1 MAVGAASQHVVETLL
16 LKVLLPGQP
25 ERNLGVFLF
34 DGTTGNLYFRIRED
48 FEGIANPDEAE
59 MLSHLSAHF
68 HKRLDELGDGGG
80 AELLQEWESQLSNVL
95 QLSDRK
101 QISVG
106 NIQAAL
112 DRLFEENCPSLNS

>member
-1 MAVGAASQHVVETLL
+1 MAVGAAAQHVVEILL
-16 LKVLLPGQP
+16 LKLLLPSQP

-48 FEGIANPDEAE
+48 LESIANPDEVE

-68 HKRLDELGDGGG
+68 HKRLDELGNGGG
-80 AELLQEWESQLSNVL
+80 AELLQEWENQLSNVL

-101 QISVG
+101 QITVG
-106 NIQAAL
+106 NIRAAL
-112 DRLFEENCPSLNS
+112 ERLFEENCLSLNA